1 MDKTA
6 GHIAVFSLILLI
18 LMFCSV
24 SVGWGEV
31 YHFVDQDGVLHF
43 TNVPTD
49 PRYKRLMI
57 TEGSVTGQ
65 PPYLSPKQ
73 RSLILRTIEK
83 SAEEFDLEPA
93 LIKAVVKAE
102 SDFNPMAVSSA
113 GAMGLM
119 QLMPS
124 TASRWSV
131 DDPLDPVK
139 NIWGGV
145 RYLKYL
151 LDLFDGHLPLAIAA
165 YHAGEERVQQHQN
178 IPPIPATQ
186 EYVHRVLKYYKKFQ
200 GVKPTRTIIYK
211 VSLPTGEMIY
221 TDTPERYLGDRSLS
235 SKTTMV
241 R

>member
-1 MDKTA
+1 MDKRLN
-6 GHIAVFSLILLI
+6 HIAIFCLA
-18 LMFCSV
+18 LMFSWAA
-24 SVGWGEV
+24 VGWSEV
-31 YHFVDQDGVLHF
+31 YHFIGQDGVLHF

-49 PRYKRLMI
+49 PRFKRLMI
-57 TEGSVTGQ
+57 TDGSANNIR
-65 PPYLSPKQ
+65 PYISPQQ

-83 SAEEFDLEPA
+83 SAEKFNLEPA
-93 LIKAVVKAE
+93 LVKAIVKAE
-102 SDFNPMAVSSA
+102 SDFNPMAISSA

-131 DDPLDPVK
+131 NNPLDPVE

-145 RYLKYL
+145 RYLKHL
-151 LDLFDGHLPLAIAA
+151 LDLFEGHLPLALAA

-186 EYVHRVLKYYKKFQ
+186 EYVHRVLKYYKKYQ
-200 GVKPTRTIIYK
+200 GARPTRTVIYK
-211 VSLPTGEMIY
+211 VSLPTGEVIY
-221 TDTPERYLGDRSLS
+221 TDNPERYRGDIA
-235 SKTTMV
+235 SKSKAVMV

>member
-1 MDKTA
+1 MDKKA
-6 GHIAVFSLILLI
+6 AHIAVFSLILMLSSI
-18 LMFCSV
+18 SP
-24 SVGWGEV
+24 GWGEV
-31 YHFVDQDGVLHF
+31 YHFIDPDGVLHF

-57 TEGSVTGQ
+57 TEGSITGQ
-65 PPYLSPKQ
+65 RPYLSPKQ
-73 RSLILRTIEK
+73 LSLILRTIEK
-83 SAEEFDLEPA
+83 SAEAFNLEPA
-93 LIKAVVKAE
+93 LVKAVVKAE

-131 DDPLDPVK
+131 DDPLDPVE

-145 RYLKYL
+145 RYLRHL
-151 LDLFDGHLPLAIAA
+151 LDRFDGRLPLAIAA

-200 GVKPTRTIIYK
+200 GVKPTRTLIYK

-221 TDTPERYLGDRSLS
+221 TDRPERYLGDGSLQ
-235 SKTTMV
+235 SKAAMV